1 MKSGNVG
8 NVLELRLLSLCR
20 GWTFEEN
27 QDGGGERGAGALD
40 GDCVFQKLI
49 PEYSVPFYKG
59 EIKILLA
66 FLI

>member
-1 MKSGNVG
+1 M
-8 NVLELRLLSLCR
+8 
-20 GWTFEEN
+20 
-27 QDGGGERGAGALD
+27 D